1 MSVIDRLSSSLGRRD
16 QGPNQELAAEL
27 CETRSRADI
36 EEVVANLSNEDRR
49 IQSDCIGV
57 LYEIGYI
64 DPDLI
69 APYAGDF
76 LALLRSR
83 NNRLVWGAMAALSSI
98 AGRQADQIY
107 EQLDLVLEAIDKGSV
122 ITVDGGISV
131 LAGVATANEDYESR
145 IVPYLL
151 EHLRTCRPK
160 EVAQHAERAAVAVN
174 TRNRDEFIQVL
185 EGRLEDLSETQQTR
199 LRRLMR
205 KLMIE

>member
-107 EQLDLVLEAIDKGSV
+107 EQIDLVLEVIEKGSV